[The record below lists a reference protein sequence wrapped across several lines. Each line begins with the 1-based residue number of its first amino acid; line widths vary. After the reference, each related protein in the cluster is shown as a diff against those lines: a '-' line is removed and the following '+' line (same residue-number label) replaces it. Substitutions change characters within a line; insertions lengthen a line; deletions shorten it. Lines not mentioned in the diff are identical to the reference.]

1 MTDLGHDIS
10 LIHDELLFFV
20 FGDKGL
26 ADDFHGVEEAVFF
39 EADKKYFGKASW
51 ANAFVNLKWI

>member
-1 MTDLGHDIS
+1 MQWVADLGHDIS

-39 EADKKYFGKASW
+39 EANKKYFGKAS
-51 ANAFVNLKWI
+51 